1 MDDLLSSLDFLPGV
15 NWFQTNMHDTL
26 FQHSIFGAITFLIL
40 SHTDVY
46 KFVGGALKI
55 KDKNILSIVHGIVFA
70 IVMYVGSLYL
80 FYPLMIGSN
89 NEEDVKEEIKDNK
102 GDKNKE
108 DNDDNSEQNNV
119 EGFGSCSKY

>member
-1 MDDLLSSLDFLPGV
+1 MDDLLNSLDFLPGV

-55 KDKNILSIVHGIVFA
+55 KDKNILSIVHGVVFA
-70 IVMYVGSLYL
+70 FVMYVGSLYL
-80 FYPLMIGSN
+80 FYPLMVGSN
-89 NEEDVKEEIKDNK
+89 DEVEKEE
-102 GDKNKE
+102 KE
-108 DNDDNSEQNNV
+108 DDSEQVV
-119 EGFGSCSKY
+119 EGMTCGKRV

>member
-89 NEEDVKEEIKDNK
+89 NEEDIKEEEDN
-102 GDKNKE
+102 KNKE
-108 DNDDNSEQNNV
+108 DKDDNSEQNNV
-119 EGFGSCSKY
+119 EGFGCKKKY

>member
-46 KFVGGALKI
+46 NFVGGALNI

-70 IVMYVGSLYL
+70 FVMYVGSVYL

-89 NEEDVKEEIKDNK
+89 DNEDVEKEVK
-102 GDKNKE
+102 GDKKT
-108 DNDDNSEQNNV
+108 DDDDVV
-119 EGFGSCSKY
+119 EGLDSRDRRPGIY

>member
-46 KFVGGALKI
+46 KFVGNTLGI

-70 IVMYVGSLYL
+70 FVMYVGSVYL

-89 NEEDVKEEIKDNK
+89 VNEDVEKEVKN
-102 GDKNKE
+102 DKKT
-108 DNDDNSEQNNV
+108 DDDGV
-119 EGFGSCSKY
+119 GPK